1 MKLAFVGGGTMAEA
15 MLRQLLAAGI
25 VAPEQVSVVD
35 TSRARRELLKEQYR
49 VSTHESSPECICG
62 ADVVILAVKPQD
74 LDKVAPQVG
83 RLEKGQ
89 LLLSILAGTKLA
101 QLVSHFNHPLVVRA
115 MPNTPAQIGM
125 GMTVWTATTDV
136 TQEHVDTARAVLAA
150 LGEELYVPDEKFVD
164 MATALSGSGPAY
176 VFLFMEAL
184 IDGAVGIGMPRP
196 MAERLALQTVR
207 GSTEYLAKS
216 GRHPAELR
224 NMVTSPAG
232 TTAAALHE
240 LEKGSLRT
248 LVANAIAAAYNRSTT
263 LQH

>member
-1 MKLAFVGGGTMAEA
+1 
-15 MLRQLLAAGI
+15 
-25 VAPEQVSVVD
+25 
-35 TSRARRELLKEQYR
+35 
-49 VSTHESSPECICG
+49 
-62 ADVVILAVKPQD
+62 
-74 LDKVAPQVG
+74 
-83 RLEKGQ
+83 
-89 LLLSILAGTKLA
+89 
-101 QLVSHFNHPLVVRA
+101 
-115 MPNTPAQIGM
+115 M

>member
-1 MKLAFVGGGTMAEA
+1 MKVAFVGGGAMAEA
-15 MLRQLLAAGI
+15 MLRQLLAAG
-25 VAPEQVSVVD
+25 VTAPEQVNVVD
-35 TSRARRELLKEQYR
+35 TSRARRELLKEQYH
-49 VSTHESSPECICG
+49 VSTHESSSECICG
-62 ADVVILAVKPQD
+62 ADVVILAVKPQE

-83 RLEKGQ
+83 SLEKGQ
-89 LLLSILAGTKLA
+89 LLLSILAGTTLG
-101 QLVSHFNHPLVVRA
+101 QLVSHFNHTLVVRA

-125 GMTVWTATTDV
+125 GMTVWTATADV
-136 TQEHVDTARAVLAA
+136 AQEHVGKARTILAA
-150 LGEELYVPDEKFVD
+150 LGEELYVPDEKYVD

-176 VFLFMEAL
+176 VFLFLEAL
-184 IDGAVGIGMPRP
+184 IDGAVGIGMPRL
-196 MAERLALQTVR
+196 MAEKLALQTVR
-207 GSTEYLAKS
+207 GSTEFMAGT

-248 LVANAIAAAYNRSTT
+248 LVANAIAAAYTRSKS